1 MDEAGGHENEP
12 ATDPRHDHE
21 LAPLHGQEQ
30 EAPGHE
36 HQMAPRPDDGAVTYR
51 GYDRLRGRVA
61 LVTGAD
67 SGIGRAVAIAF
78 AKEGADVAIAY
89 LDEHEDAEGT
99 RRVIEGEGRR
109 ALLLPGDLADPVH
122 CREIVQRTADEL
134 GRLDILVNNAA
145 YQGKAVKELD
155 EIDAERLEHTFR
167 TNIIAMFHT
176 VQAALPHLRPGATI
190 INVTSVQAYD
200 PSPEILDYAATKG
213 AIVTFT
219 KGLARKLTPQG
230 IRVNAVA
237 PGAVWTPIIA
247 QSFDEE
253 RIKKH
258 GKTNLLG
265 RSGQPVEL
273 APAFVFLASD
283 ESSFVTGEV
292 LGVTGGVILP

>member
-1 MDEAGGHENEP
+1 MKQMANQNEP
-12 ATDPRHDHE
+12 ISDPRHAHRRP
-21 LAPLHGQEQ
+21 PLPGQEQ

-36 HQMAPRPDDGAVTYR
+36 REMAPRPDDGAVTYR
-51 GYDRLRGRVA
+51 GHDRLRGRVA

-89 LDEHEDAEGT
+89 REEHEDADDV
-99 RRVIEGEGRR
+99 RQVIEREGRR
-109 ALLLPGDLADPVH
+109 VLLLPGDLADPAH
-122 CREIVQRTADEL
+122 CREIVRRTADEL

-145 YQGKAVKELD
+145 YQGKAIEELD
-155 EIDAERLEHTFR
+155 ELDADRLEHTFR

-176 VQAALPHLRPGATI
+176 VQAALPHLRPGAAI

-219 KGLARKLTPQG
+219 KGLARKLTPRG

-237 PGAVWTPIIA
+237 PGSVWTPLIV

-253 RIKKH
+253 RVKEH
-258 GKTNLLG
+258 GKSNLLG

>member
-1 MDEAGGHENEP
+1 MARPNQP
-12 ATDPRHDHE
+12 NTDPRQKHE
-21 LAPLHGQEQ
+21 RPPFPRQEQDAPGQERAL
-30 EAPGHE
+30 E
-36 HQMAPRPDDGAVTYR
+36 PRPDDGEETYR
-51 GYDRLRGRVA
+51 GYDRLSGRVG
-61 LVTGAD
+61 LVTGGD

-78 AKEGADVAIAY
+78 AKEGADVAVAY
-89 LDEHEDAEGT
+89 LDEHEDAEDT
-99 RRVIEGEGRR
+99 RRIVERQGRR
-109 ALLLPGDLADPVH
+109 ALLLPGDLADPAH
-122 CREIVQRTADEL
+122 CREIVRRTAEEL

-155 EIDAERLEHTFR
+155 ELDAARLEHTFR

-176 VQAALPHLRPGATI
+176 VTAALPHLRPGAAI

-200 PSPEILDYAATKG
+200 PSPEILDYAVTKG

-219 KGLARKLTPQG
+219 KALARKLTPKG

-237 PGAVWTPIIA
+237 PGSVWTPLIA
-247 QSFDEE
+247 QSFDQE
-253 RIKKH
+253 RTSQH
-258 GKTNLLG
+258 GKSNLLG

-283 ESSFVTGEV
+283 ESSFVTGEI